1 MWVISVSGRQHAL
14 KGNISADVILTR
26 RGEEICKKYRDLK
39 FACLDEE
46 EDDASPF
53 FVNIQGKPLS
63 KIRNHAG
70 SLLEKLGAV
79 CRVENPT
86 VNTFRRATEVQ
97 VQASPI
103 MKQSVNKI
111 QLHSAAVGE
120 KIYDKSGP
128 NTRANFI
135 HQLADMESPQKVK
148 VDVPDTVR
156 NRRVLRDRKDRE
168 KIINHAKII
177 LEEDKKKK
185 TGPKSKKN
193 KIISDEKIFLDKIL
207 CAEIVNKI
215 GIVFPGRISYLFLV

>member
-1 MWVISVSGRQHAL
+1 M
-14 KGNISADVILTR
+14 
-26 RGEEICKKYRDLK
+26 
-39 FACLDEE
+39 
-46 EDDASPF
+46 
-53 FVNIQGKPLS
+53 
-63 KIRNHAG
+63 
-70 SLLEKLGAV
+70 
-79 CRVENPT
+79 ENPT

-120 KIYDKSGP
+120 KVYDKSGP

-135 HQLADMESPQKVK
+135 HQLADMESPQKVQ

-168 KIINHAKII
+168 KIVKHAKTI